1 MPTDR
6 DRPALPDLPL
16 SRPHRVAG
24 LSGRKPL
31 RFDLAPD
38 AEVRARMAAALG
50 LLDLPEFRF
59 KGELRPVGR
68 QDLELLARL
77 EARAVQPCS
86 VTLAPVPCRIDEE
99 VRRRYLAD
107 WQEPEAEE
115 AEIPE
120 DDTAEPLPEVIDL
133 GAVAIEA
140 LALALPLYPRAEG
153 VDRGE
158 AAFAPPGAAPLSDA
172 DLKPFA
178 GLQAL
183 KSRLEGPGEDVP

>member
-6 DRPALPDLPL
+6 DRPAPPDLPL
-16 SRPHRVAG
+16 SHPHRVAG

-38 AEVRARMAAALG
+38 AETRARMAAALG
-50 LLDLPEFRF
+50 LIDLPDFRF

-68 QDLELLARL
+68 HDLELLARL
-77 EARAVQPCS
+77 QARAVQPCS

-107 WQEPEAEE
+107 WQEPEGDE

-120 DDTAEPLPEVIDL
+120 DDTVDPLPEVIDL

-153 VDRGE
+153 VDLGE

-178 GLQAL
+178 GLSAL